1 MAGIAM
7 FIKTEALV
15 LRETEYK
22 DHDKLLTLL
31 TKEHGKLTVR
41 ARGVKGKTSKL
52 KAGCQLL
59 CYSEFTLKD
68 YQGFYYVSEAEPL
81 QMFPELRED
90 LELLSL
96 ASYFAQ
102 AAEVVSQE
110 DVPNGELLSLLL
122 NAIYAVSKLKLPQ
135 LLVKAAFELRLAC
148 LSGYEPSLDCCPVCG
163 KENPDRFN
171 VSKGVIHCAGCHDD
185 ELSEGLRLPVSEGT
199 LAAMRY
205 IVYAPAKKLFS
216 FSLSD
221 AGLKELNGLTETF
234 LVTQLE
240 RGFYTLDFYKSL
252 TMENTYV

>member
-1 MAGIAM
+1 M

-41 ARGVKGKTSKL
+41 ARGVKGKTSKI

-59 CYSEFTLKD
+59 CYSEFTLRD
-68 YQGFYYVSEAEPL
+68 YQGFYYVSEAESI
-81 QMFPELRED
+81 QMFPELRD
-90 LELLSL
+90 NLELLSL

-102 AAEVVSQE
+102 AAEVISQE
-110 DVPNGELLSLLL
+110 DVPNPELLSLLL
-122 NAIYAVSKLKLPQ
+122 NAIYALSKLKLPQ
-135 LLVKAAFELRLAC
+135 KLVKAGFELRIAC
-148 LSGYEPSLDCCPVCG
+148 LSGYEPYLDRCPVCG
-163 KENPDRFN
+163 KESPDRFN
-171 VSKGVIHCAGCHDD
+171 VTKGVVHCASCHDGD
-185 ELSEGLRLPVSEGT
+185 LSEGLRLPVSEGT

-205 IVYAPAKKLFS
+205 IVFAPAKKLFS
-216 FSLSD
+216 FTLSD
-221 AGLKELNGLTETF
+221 DGLHELSGLTETF

>member
-1 MAGIAM
+1 M
-7 FIKTEALV
+7 FIKTEAIV

-41 ARGVKGKTSKL
+41 ARGVKGKTSKI

-68 YQGFYYVSEAEPL
+68 YQGFYYVSEAEPV
-81 QMFPELRED
+81 QMFTELRDD

-102 AAEVVSQE
+102 AAEVISQE
-110 DVPNGELLSLLL
+110 DVPNPELLSLLL
-122 NAIYAVSKLKLPQ
+122 NAMYALSKLKLPQ
-135 LLVKAAFELRLAC
+135 KLVKAAFELRIAC
-148 LSGYEPSLDCCPVCG
+148 LSGYEPYLERCPICG

-171 VSKGVIHCAGCHDD
+171 VTKGVVHCASCSDL

-199 LAAMRY
+199 LAALRY
-205 IVYAPAKKLFS
+205 IVYSPAKKLFS
-216 FSLSD
+216 FTLSED
-221 AGLKELNGLTETF
+221 GLHELSGLTETF

-240 RGFYTLDFYKSL
+240 HGFYTLDFYKSL
-252 TMENTYV
+252 TMESTYV

>member
-1 MAGIAM
+1 M
-7 FIKTEALV
+7 FIKTEAIV

-41 ARGVKGKTSKL
+41 ARGVKGKTSKI

-68 YQGFYYVSEAEPL
+68 YQGFYYVSEAEPV
-81 QMFPELRED
+81 QMFTELRDD

-102 AAEVVSQE
+102 AAEVISQE
-110 DVPNGELLSLLL
+110 DVPNPELLSLLL
-122 NAIYAVSKLKLPQ
+122 NAMYALSKLKLPQ
-135 LLVKAAFELRLAC
+135 KLVKAAFELRIAC
-148 LSGYEPSLDCCPVCG
+148 LSGYEPYLERCPICG

-171 VSKGVIHCAGCHDD
+171 VTKGVVHCASCSDL
-185 ELSEGLRLPVSEGT
+185 ELSEGLRLPISEGT
-199 LAAMRY
+199 LAALRY
-205 IVYAPAKKLFS
+205 IVYSPAKKLFS
-216 FSLSD
+216 FTLSED
-221 AGLKELNGLTETF
+221 GLHELSGLTETF

-252 TMENTYV
+252 TMESTYV